1 VVDQLN
7 AAFRHAAGQ
16 SRAELLA
23 LRFRTECCLDKG
35 CPLKNG
41 EADWHSRC
49 GGGPGSLMFSAS
61 KQDPRQL
68 GYTVRAEA

>member
-1 VVDQLN
+1 MVDQLN
-7 AAFRHAAGQ
+7 TAFRHAAGQ

-41 EADWHSRC
+41 EADWLQ
-49 GGGPGSLMFSAS
+49 SLRRWARKPYDFCE
-61 KQDPRQL
+61 QDRSSL
-68 GYTVRAEA
+68 GYTVRAET